1 VSRPRVLIVQ
11 SVAKHYRKPLFD
23 RLHACLDEAGL
34 ELRVAYSVPN
44 RAEACKGDNIEL
56 PAPYGCRVPAR
67 WLFGNRLLYQPI
79 LGEVARARLVILE
92 QANKYLMSYPV
103 LAQGRLKVRKVAF
116 WGHGRNMHGRAS
128 SWAERWKRGLIRQVD
143 WWFAYTQSAA
153 SYVAAQ
159 GFDPRRIT
167 NVRNSVDTAAFREL
181 VESITPEEIQSQR
194 ARLGLTPDSR
204 VALFCGSLYEGRD
217 LPLLIDAADRVRH
230 EVESF
235 HLILIGSGPVREAV
249 EREATT
255 RDWLHYV
262 GPLFGRD
269 KAILFRVADLYANPG
284 LVGLGVL
291 DAFTAGL
298 PVFATDCPHS
308 PEFEYVEAGVNGLVA
323 QHSSQRYAESLVR
336 AFRDPSLLAT
346 LRIGAAESARKYG
359 IEATADRFCEGV
371 IACLGN

>member
-1 VSRPRVLIVQ
+1 MLKSDLIAILVQ
-11 SVAKHYRKPLFD
+11 KRQLTQKQAESTVETIF
-23 RLHACLDEAGL
+23 ESM
-34 ELRVAYSVPN
+34 RVAL
-44 RAEACKGDNIEL
+44 CKGDNIEL

-194 ARLGLTPDSR
+194 ARLGLTPDS
-204 VALFCGSLYEGRD
+204 
-217 LPLLIDAADRVRH
+217 H
-230 EVESF
+230 
-235 HLILIGSGPVREAV
+235 
-249 EREATT
+249 
-255 RDWLHYV
+255 
-262 GPLFGRD
+262 
-269 KAILFRVADLYANPG
+269 
-284 LVGLGVL
+284 VL
-291 DAFTAGL
+291 DGTYRSSSMPPTAS
-298 PVFATDCPHS
+298 ATRS
-308 PEFEYVEAGVNGLVA
+308 
-323 QHSSQRYAESLVR
+323 R
-336 AFRDPSLLAT
+336 AST
-346 LRIGAAESARKYG
+346 LS
-359 IEATADRFCEGV
+359 
-371 IACLGN
+371 